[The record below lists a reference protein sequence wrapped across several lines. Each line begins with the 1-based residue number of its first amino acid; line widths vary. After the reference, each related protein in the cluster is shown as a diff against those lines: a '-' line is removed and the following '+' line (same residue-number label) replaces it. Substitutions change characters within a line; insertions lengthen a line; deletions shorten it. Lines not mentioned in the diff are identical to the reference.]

1 MHDPDE
7 AAYLPL
13 CLSRLFGLGAGVDLV
28 TRLYSLPQP
37 EQEERTPTAQERE
50 LRRIRHQTSLV
61 AARLTLMPGRVEWA
75 LRELEGLVEAL
86 RALGG
91 KA

>member
-1 MHDPDE
+1 M
-7 AAYLPL
+7 
-13 CLSRLFGLGAGVDLV
+13 
-28 TRLYSLPQP
+28 TRLYSLPQS
-37 EQEERTPTAQERE
+37 EQEERTPTPQERE

-61 AARLTLMPGRVEWA
+61 AARLTLAPGRVEWA
-75 LRELEGLVEAL
+75 LRELEGLLEAL